1 MSMVTE
7 YKEEKKKISPLAQW
21 IKDEAITGFKTK
33 DEIEAEK
40 AMAETS
46 KADYYKSLNAVKAVN
61 DGERQGILDS
71 YDNFFTN
78 NYTTIANLSQG
89 RFLGYAFLSYL
100 AQDAFIRRAVTT
112 RADEMT
118 RAWGELTGE
127 DKEKSTE
134 EKINFVTSEL
144 ERVETKNI
152 FRKASNLTGYFGG
165 CLTYIDMRANP
176 NEPLSD
182 EELATPLYKVGQD
195 DFNKAK
201 LKGLKLLGLQPIE
214 PINIAPSTYN
224 STDPT
229 AKNFYEPEYFYI
241 LGRKIHKSRF
251 LYFAENIPPQ
261 ILKPVYLFFG
271 IPLAQ
276 IMFPYVQAFYKSKDV
291 VNNVVLKF
299 SCTSI
304 STDID
309 GLIAVDG
316 DSAVLNRINTIAKY
330 RDNNSVIVLDKNTEE
345 MQQINTPI
353 TGLREILYANLELLP
368 VISGIPTTKYLETSP
383 TGLNATGEYD
393 MRNFYDLINT
403 LQNNTFN
410 EPINKLIDI
419 ICYSNGLD
427 SNGLTWTWKPLYQM
441 SDREKAE
448 VNQMKANTSNIY
460 VQMGAITNADV
471 ARQLMNDKDSEYE
484 SLEIP
489 EPIDINEQEEEVD
502 MRENGEDTEI
512 DKILKDGVEDEDFK
526 ESDHP
531 RDKSGKFTSGSN
543 STQSPKEE
551 GSEKKSKPIE
561 ITGKEIGNYKDIKEL
576 RQKAIDYYKK
586 NLQGTYA
593 HNKELGKI
601 FFSGKGLHKFISS
614 SGEETKLKM
623 IVILKNIIETGKE
636 IIPEEPLHERKDGIV
651 KFYRINNEVK
661 MDGKKYRT
669 SALIGEDEQG
679 NKFYNLNED
688 VDKWEKRRSTL
699 DAYPSQ
705 IGGKKDTSNNIIT
718 EKEHFVKP
726 QNEDFINLFVEE
738 ITDEKPSLW
747 KRLKGLFDADRWI
760 TIHPPHGNK
769 EDTGIPL
776 KIGEDGEI
784 KAGAGGKFTGKK
796 INTIKKQRDD
806 TSTPSEN
813 KEKSSTNADMERINS
828 FDKEIAQAYKDYKT
842 ALSDYSNSSNQF
854 EIRSL
859 YQNMVEKK
867 DNWLKKQREK
877 NGAIREIALKRSEKI
892 KQTIANYKKNT
903 DSMVS
908 SLSSIDDSFIREI
921 ENKRKSFLDAKNA
934 DTMTRF
940 KLFSDYSNLKNA
952 SKGKLLDMAHTI
964 ANSLKKGYKSDFNVT
979 AEKVTPKAK
988 KAFDTAKQLLDGF
1001 FSSNIKK
1008 GDLAVKARGRV
1019 RANCGENEIQLA
1031 SEDDFDVMI
1040 HEYGHYL
1047 EHNNPNML
1055 INSMAFLQYRTQGE
1069 DIRSLKLLT
1078 GNKSYGYGERAKAD
1092 KFFSPYCGKFYDDA
1106 TEIMSMGLQR
1116 LFTDAKKFAEEDR
1129 EYFDFVIANARGEL

>member
-46 KADYYKSLNAVKAVN
+46 KADYYKSLNAVKAVR

-165 CLTYIDMRANP
+165 CLAYIDMRSNP

-201 LKGLKLLGLQPIE
+201 LKGLKLVGLQPIE

-316 DSAVLNRINTIAKY
+316 ENAVLNRINTIAKY
-330 RDNNSVIVLDKNTEE
+330 RDNNSVIVLDKNTED

-353 TGLREILYANLELLP
+353 SGLREILYANLELLP
-368 VISGIPTTKYLETSP
+368 VISGIPTTKFLETSP

-502 MRENGEDTEI
+502 MQENGEDTEI

-531 RDKSGKFTSGSN
+531 QD
-543 STQSPKEE
+543 TQKKIKEE
-551 GSEKKSKPIE
+551 
-561 ITGKEIGNYKDIKEL
+561 IKE
-576 RQKAIDYYKK
+576 KA
-586 NLQGTYA
+586 
-593 HNKELGKI
+593 
-601 FFSGKGLHKFISS
+601 
-614 SGEETKLKM
+614 
-623 IVILKNIIETGKE
+623 
-636 IIPEEPLHERKDGIV
+636 
-651 KFYRINNEVK
+651 
-661 MDGKKYRT
+661 
-669 SALIGEDEQG
+669 
-679 NKFYNLNED
+679 
-688 VDKWEKRRSTL
+688 
-699 DAYPSQ
+699 
-705 IGGKKDTSNNIIT
+705 
-718 EKEHFVKP
+718 
-726 QNEDFINLFVEE
+726 
-738 ITDEKPSLW
+738 PSLW
-747 KRLKGLFDADRWI
+747 QKLKGLLDADRWI

-796 INTIKKQRDD
+796 INTIKKQRND

-813 KEKSSTNADMERINS
+813 KEKSTTNADAEKVASLN
-828 FDKEIAQAYKDYKT
+828 KEIDQAYKDYENAFK
-842 ALSDYSNSSNQF
+842 DYAKNTNQF
-854 EIRSL
+854 TVRDF
-859 YQNMVEKK
+859 YQKMSEKK
-867 DNWLKKQREK
+867 QIWLKKREEK
-877 NGAIREIALKRSEKI
+877 SGVLKEMAAKRSENI
-892 KQTIANYKKNT
+892 KQNIANYKKNT
-903 DSMVS
+903 EGMVS
-908 SLSSIDDSFIREI
+908 SLSSIDDSFVREI
-921 ENKRKSFLDAKNA
+921 ENKRKSYLDAKNA

-940 KLFSDYSNLKNA
+940 KLFSDYADTKKA
-952 SKGKLLDMAHTI
+952 SKGKLLDMAHAI
-964 ANSLKKGYKSDFNVT
+964 ANSLKKGYKSNFNVT

-1001 FSSNIKK
+1001 FSDNIKK
-1008 GDLAVKARGRV
+1008 GDLAVKARGRI
-1019 RANCGENEIQLA
+1019 RANCGENEIHLA
-1031 SEDDFDVMI
+1031 SDDDFDVMI

-1047 EHNNPNML
+1047 ERNNPNML
-1055 INSMAFLQYRTQGE
+1055 LNSMAFLQYRTQGE
-1069 DIRSLKLLT
+1069 DLRSLKLLT
-1078 GNKSYGYGERAKAD
+1078 GSRYYSYKEKAKAD
-1092 KFFSPYCGKFYDDA
+1092 NFFSPYCGKFYDDA

>member
-165 CLTYIDMRANP
+165 CLAYIDMRANP

-201 LKGLKLLGLQPIE
+201 LKGLKLVGLQPIE

-224 STDPT
+224 SSDPT

-316 DSAVLNRINTIAKY
+316 ENAVLNRINTIAKY
-330 RDNNSVIVLDKNTEE
+330 RDNNSVIVLDKNTED

-368 VISGIPTTKYLETSP
+368 VISGIPTTKFLETSP

-576 RQKAIDYYKK
+576 QSKAIEYYKTH
-586 NLQGTYA
+586 LQGKTVE
-593 HNKELGKI
+593 NKDLGEV
-601 FFSGKGLHKFISS
+601 FFSRVGMNKFISS
-614 SGEETKLKM
+614 GADPNKLKM
-623 IVILKNIIETGKE
+623 VVVLPDIIKYGKYEGAEKPKHDKNGTILKYHRVSNT
-636 IIPEEPLHERKDGIV
+636 
-651 KFYRINNEVK
+651 VK
-661 MDGKKYRT
+661 MDGKNYKV
-669 SALIGEDEQG
+669 SALIWEDRQG
-679 NKFYNLNED
+679 NKFYNLNPNADEYIKEEASVGD
-688 VDKWEKRRSTL
+688 TFVQRR
-699 DAYPSQ
+699 AA
-705 IGGKKDTSNNIIT
+705 DTSNNIIT

-726 QNEDFINLFVEE
+726 QNKDFINLFVEE

-806 TSTPSEN
+806 TSTPSGGE
-813 KEKSSTNADMERINS
+813 
-828 FDKEIAQAYKDYKT
+828 
-842 ALSDYSNSSNQF
+842 
-854 EIRSL
+854 
-859 YQNMVEKK
+859 
-867 DNWLKKQREK
+867 EK
-877 NGAIREIALKRSEKI
+877 NSKDDIKSLQEVETAEEEAMAKYNKTLTKYLVEQTKDLKAEVERLSENVNALTKKKYEM
-892 KQTIANYKKNT
+892 KKNLIT
-903 DSMVS
+903 NRAKAISQKLKNYQQKTESVVKSFS
-908 SLSSIDDSFIREI
+908 SVDDSFIREI
-921 ENKRKSFLDAKNA
+921 DKKRKSYLDAQSA

-940 KLFSDYSNLKNA
+940 KLFSEYAALKNS
-952 SKGKLLDMAHTI
+952 SKDKLKEMATNI
-964 ANSLKKGYKSDFNVT
+964 SNSLKKGFKSNFRVS
-979 AEKVTPKAK
+979 AYKVTPKAK
-988 KAFDTAKQLLDGF
+988 NAFNTARGLLDGF
-1001 FSSNIKK
+1001 FSDDISK
-1008 GDLAVKARGRV
+1008 GHTGLTVTARSKARAYFSHNRQ
-1019 RANCGENEIQLA
+1019 EIIMA
-1031 SEDDFDVMI
+1031 SDDDFDVVI
-1040 HEYGHYL
+1040 HEYGHFL
-1047 EHNNPNML
+1047 EANNPNML
-1055 INSMAFLQYRTQGE
+1055 LNSKAFLEYRTKNEEEQ
-1069 DIRSLKLLT
+1069 SLNKLT
-1078 GNKSYGYGERAKAD
+1078 KGKGYGKEERAKAD